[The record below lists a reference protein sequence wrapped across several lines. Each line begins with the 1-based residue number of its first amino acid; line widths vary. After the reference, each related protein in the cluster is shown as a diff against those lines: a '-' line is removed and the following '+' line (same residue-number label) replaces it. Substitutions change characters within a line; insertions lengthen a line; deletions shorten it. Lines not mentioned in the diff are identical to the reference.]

1 MPIISAYILCSLI
14 LFIILNFANVDV
26 IIAKN
31 NINRYH
37 STGEVD
43 IDYLEG
49 LSYDAITVTVG
60 LLDCQDEE
68 IAAQVKDYFEREK
81 KILAEQS
88 SWQSINFSKIK
99 AQRILDKC
107 ID

>member
-1 MPIISAYILCSLI
+1 MPIVSAYILCSLI
-14 LFIILNFANVDV
+14 LFVLLNFANVDV

-37 STGEVD
+37 SIGEID
-43 IDYLEG
+43 INYLEG
-49 LSYDAITVTVG
+49 LSYDAIPITVG

-68 IAAQVKDYFEREK
+68 IAAQARDYLEREK
-81 KILAEQS
+81 EILTDQS
-88 SWQSINFSKIK
+88 SWQSFNFSKVK
-99 AQRILDKC
+99 AQRILAKY